1 MIDLA
6 IRNGWLIDGTGG
18 PRHRADIGIQGEQDA
33 IRPKIRRRR
42 SIGTLAIRQYGC
54 EG

>member
-18 PRHRADIGIQGEQDA
+18 VRHRADIGIQGKQVVEIGRVSTA
-33 IRPKIRRRR
+33 SACTTRR
-42 SIGTLAIRQYGC
+42 AC
-54 EG
+54 ES